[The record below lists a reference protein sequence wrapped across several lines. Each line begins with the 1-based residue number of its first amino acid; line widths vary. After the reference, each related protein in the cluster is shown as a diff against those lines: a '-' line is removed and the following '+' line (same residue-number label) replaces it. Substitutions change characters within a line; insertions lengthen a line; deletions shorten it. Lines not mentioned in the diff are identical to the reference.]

1 MAEVDEKAREF
12 AQKQIDKIKTE
23 EKPGKGKK

>member
-23 EKPGKGKK
+23 KPAKGKK